1 MDTTW
6 LQRPGFLGNQPSQ
19 CILQCRILNFRVQL
33 GWWIQISSNRRHISK
48 WECAAKR
55 SCLDSKPSWGNKM
68 TANPLKCW
76 TFHTHCHFGMHC
88 VLGKS
93 GQLLWTVPL
102 CDRRV
107 ELHPSVMRLLA
118 SLSFP
123 LPQPCLFPNQ
133 RVYVSTCYCNL
144 LAKPLNTLL
153 DQYHCLTVLAS
164 EEDICHDLLRIAQNR
179 DPPSSFWLPGIE
191 WGLTACSG
199 PPTPSLLWS
208 PNPCLEKSSRL
219 VRRWP
224 DRRSR
229 SSRTCCPAHIGLQP
243 SVSVSIHPLPW
254 SPFC

>member
-1 MDTTW
+1 
-6 LQRPGFLGNQPSQ
+6 
-19 CILQCRILNFRVQL
+19 L
-33 GWWIQISSNRRHISK
+33 GWWIQMSSNRRHISK
-48 WECAAKR
+48 WESAVKR
-55 SCLDSKPSWGNKM
+55 SCLDSRPSWGNKM
-68 TANPLKCW
+68 TANPLN
-76 TFHTHCHFGMHC
+76 CHFGMHC
-88 VLGKS
+88 MLGKS

-107 ELHPSVMRLLA
+107 ELHPSVMWLLA

-123 LPQPCLFPNQ
+123 LPQPCLFPSQ

-153 DQYHCLTVLAS
+153 DQYHWLTVLAS
-164 EEDICHDLLRIAQNR
+164 EEDICHDFLCIAQNR

-219 VRRWP
+219 VRLWP
-224 DRRSR
+224 DRRSG
-229 SSRTCCPAHIGLQP
+229 SSRTCCPAHIALQP
-243 SVSVSIHPLPW
+243 SVSVSIHPLQW